1 MNQAALAAD
10 LVCAVIPYGTG
21 GGLAVRA
28 GGEATVQGVLRLPAG
43 VRALQFAEK
52 FSQFATNSGTGTNE
66 LDFYGKSSSSTSNVI
81 PGTKENI
88 PGIDPDKVFLPEG
101 KVNQAAKRGWPF
113 DDILYVVS
121 TPAQTR
127 SNPTIIN
134 RANNNPVSYYYRAD
148 GYYVAIDDI
157 TGQVVQISD
166 TMNPLWKDEMTN
178 LPITPIK

>member
-1 MNQAALAAD
+1 
-10 LVCAVIPYGTG
+10 
-21 GGLAVRA
+21 
-28 GGEATVQGVLRLPAG
+28 
-43 VRALQFAEK
+43 
-52 FSQFATNSGTGTNE
+52 
-66 LDFYGKSSSSTSNVI
+66 
-81 PGTKENI
+81 
-88 PGIDPDKVFLPEG
+88 VFLPEG